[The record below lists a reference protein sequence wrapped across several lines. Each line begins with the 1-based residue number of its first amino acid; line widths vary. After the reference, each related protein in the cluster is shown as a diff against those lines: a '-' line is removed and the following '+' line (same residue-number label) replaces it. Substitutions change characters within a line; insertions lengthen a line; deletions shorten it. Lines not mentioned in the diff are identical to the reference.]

1 MMRRRDFVALL
12 SGATA
17 WPLAAQAQQTKMARV
32 GALYIGTAD
41 AEAFKKELR
50 EGLRELGY
58 FEGQNI
64 AFEFR
69 SAEGKLDRL
78 PELAA
83 ELAHLKVDVIV
94 ALYVPPS
101 LAAKQATRDIPV
113 VVIVGDPVETGIV
126 ASLARPGG
134 NITGVS
140 LMASALHG
148 KSVELFRDMLPSVRR
163 VGVLGH
169 TTNPVFAKAMLD
181 EVLLAGGPTGIEIKP
196 VVMISGIDELDKAFS
211 NLVSERAD
219 AVVIQGSL
227 AIKPVTDMA
236 IKYRM
241 PSASTARAFAEI
253 GGLMSF
259 GADGPAAF
267 RHGAKFAHRILQG
280 RHPQDLPIEQPT
292 KFELVINLKTA
303 KANGLTIPEAF
314 LLRADALLEW
324 LRQWLLARRSSNETP
339 PIPHA
344 AGRRGGVAARCASAA
359 VRQDAD
365 HRVSWR
371 GDTFILE

>member
-1 MMRRRDFVALL
+1 MKRRDFITLL
-12 SGATA
+12 GSAA
-17 WPLAAQAQQTKMARV
+17 ASWPLWAHSQQTRMARI

-58 FEGQNI
+58 VEGQNI

-83 ELAHLKVDVIV
+83 ELVQLKVDVIV

-101 LAAKQATRDIPV
+101 LAAKQATREIPI

-126 ASLARPGG
+126 SNLARPGG

-169 TTNPVFAKAMLD
+169 ATNPVFAKAMLD
-181 EVLLAGGPTGIEIKP
+181 EVLLAGGPTGIEIQP
-196 VVMISGIDELDKAFS
+196 IVMIHRLDELDNAFTTMER
-211 NLVSERAD
+211 ERAD

-227 AIKPVTDMA
+227 AVKSVIDMA

-259 GADGPAAF
+259 GADGPTSF
-267 RHGAKFAHRILQG
+267 RHGAKFVHRILQG
-280 RHPQDLPIEQPT
+280 RQPRDLPIEQPT

-303 KANGLTIPEAF
+303 KLIGLEIPPT
-314 LLRADALLEW
+314 
-324 LRQWLLARRSSNETP
+324 LLAR
-339 PIPHA
+339 
-344 AGRRGGVAARCASAA
+344 
-359 VRQDAD
+359 AD
-365 HRVSWR
+365 EV
-371 GDTFILE
+371 IE

>member
-1 MMRRRDFVALL
+1 MRRRQFITLL
-12 SGATA
+12 GGAMA
-17 WPLAAQAQQTKMARV
+17 WPLVARAQQSKTARIGV
-32 GALYIGTAD
+32 LYIGTAD
-41 AEAFKKELR
+41 AESFKEELR
-50 EGLRELGY
+50 QGLRELGY
-58 FEGQNI
+58 VEGQNI

-83 ELAHLKVDVIV
+83 ELVRLNVDVIV

-101 LAAKQATRDIPV
+101 MAAKQATGEIPI

-169 TTNPVFAKAMLD
+169 ATNPVFAKAMLD
-181 EVLLAGGPTGIEIKP
+181 EVLLAGGPTGTEIRP
-196 VVMISGIDELDKAFS
+196 VVMIRGLDELDNAFTTMER
-211 NLVSERAD
+211 ERAD

-227 AIKPVTDMA
+227 AVKPVTDMA

-241 PSASTARAFAEI
+241 PSASTARVFAEI

-259 GADGPAAF
+259 GADGPASF
-267 RHGAKFAHRILQG
+267 RHGAKFVHRILQG
-280 RHPQDLPIEQPT
+280 SQPKDLPIEQPT

-303 KANGLTIPEAF
+303 KAIGLTIPETF
-314 LLRADALLEW
+314 LLRADAVLE
-324 LRQWLLARRSSNETP
+324 
-339 PIPHA
+339 
-344 AGRRGGVAARCASAA
+344 
-359 VRQDAD
+359 
-365 HRVSWR
+365 
-371 GDTFILE
+371 

>member
-1 MMRRRDFVALL
+1 MKRRDFITLL
-12 SGATA
+12 GSAA
-17 WPLAAQAQQTKMARV
+17 ASWPLWAHSQQTRMARI

-58 FEGQNI
+58 VEGQNI

-83 ELAHLKVDVIV
+83 ELVQLKVDVIV

-101 LAAKQATRDIPV
+101 LAAKQATREIPI

-126 ASLARPGG
+126 SNLARPGG

-169 TTNPVFAKAMLD
+169 ATNPVFAKAMLD
-181 EVLLAGGPTGIEIKP
+181 EVLLAGGPTGIEIRP
-196 VVMISGIDELDKAFS
+196 IVMIHRLDELDNAFTTMER
-211 NLVSERAD
+211 ERAD

-227 AIKPVTDMA
+227 AVKSVIDMA

-259 GADGPAAF
+259 GADGPTSF
-267 RHGAKFAHRILQG
+267 RHGAKFVHRILQG
-280 RHPQDLPIEQPT
+280 RQPRDLPIEQPT

-303 KANGLTIPEAF
+303 KLIGLEIPPT
-314 LLRADALLEW
+314 
-324 LRQWLLARRSSNETP
+324 LLAR
-339 PIPHA
+339 
-344 AGRRGGVAARCASAA
+344 
-359 VRQDAD
+359 AD
-365 HRVSWR
+365 EV
-371 GDTFILE
+371 IE